1 MLRHPEISYR
11 RVIIEI
17 LSQGGHQ
24 SKNPK
29 FLSNV
34 VMHEEGRRGGMVE
47 GQEESEEHSPKGF
60 AARGYKAGGREVE
73 ERNGITFIFESSVR
87 FIG

>member
-1 MLRHPEISYR
+1 M
-11 RVIIEI
+11 
-17 LSQGGHQ
+17 
-24 SKNPK
+24 
-29 FLSNV
+29 
-34 VMHEEGRRGGMVE
+34 RRGGEVVRPIV

>member
-1 MLRHPEISYR
+1 M
-11 RVIIEI
+11 
-17 LSQGGHQ
+17 
-24 SKNPK
+24 
-29 FLSNV
+29 
-34 VMHEEGRRGGMVE
+34 RRGGEVVRPIVD
-47 GQEESEEHSPKGF
+47 QEESEEHSPKGF